1 MRERTRTLAVPGR
14 RPILGAAL
22 TLAAGTLVL
31 LSSCGGDAK
40 PPADGNTPPVDS
52 STGIA
57 APAPATGPKRAAG
70 EYGANDV
77 AFGGAGTALDSL
89 ASGWA
94 GCPAPLTGALAN
106 GALDPSLGGFK
117 PSLLS
122 GEFTL
127 SGFGFMATQPCP
139 GSGQTGSP
147 ARAFESR
154 WLHSSGVA
162 LQVNQRE
169 NATAVPNTLTPAMA
183 RFSANGF
190 EYDLSVLYNPAFVDT
205 TTVTPPDRPATGSGS
220 GTTAGSIATSATTL
234 DGGVEASSGGGSSGA
249 VDEGTGASITT
260 TDPGTSSATTTATT
274 SASTTLTTTTATT
287 DAAMCGDG
295 VTEADEQCDG
305 ADLGGV
311 SCESSGYAGGALA
324 CAADCSGF
332 DFSGCLGCGG
342 PDGSCMPFGQCGQA
356 QPCTDGYTCIAIG
369 NPVGTCM
376 PPCDPG
382 CADGTTCNES
392 FNTCGIPCADDASC
406 PRGMACQM
414 LLNNEFACMW

>member
-1 MRERTRTLAVPGR
+1 MRASIVVAIAWLVAGCGPGAYACE
-14 RPILGAAL
+14 AASQCVD
-22 TLAAGTLVL
+22 AAGV
-31 LSSCGGDAK
+31 
-40 PPADGNTPPVDS
+40 
-52 STGIA
+52 
-57 APAPATGPKRAAG
+57 AG
-70 EYGANDV
+70 Q
-77 AFGGAGTALDSL
+77 
-89 ASGWA
+89 
-94 GCPAPLTGALAN
+94 CQAN
-106 GALDPSLGGFK
+106 GWCSFPDA
-117 PSLLS
+117 
-122 GEFTL
+122 
-127 SGFGFMATQPCP
+127 AC
-139 GSGQTGSP
+139 GSGQRYGEHVGDGLAGDCVDPDGGSG
-147 ARAFESR
+147 S
-154 WLHSSGVA
+154 
-162 LQVNQRE
+162 
-169 NATAVPNTLTPAMA
+169 
-183 RFSANGF
+183 
-190 EYDLSVLYNPAFVDT
+190 
-205 TTVTPPDRPATGSGS
+205 GSGS